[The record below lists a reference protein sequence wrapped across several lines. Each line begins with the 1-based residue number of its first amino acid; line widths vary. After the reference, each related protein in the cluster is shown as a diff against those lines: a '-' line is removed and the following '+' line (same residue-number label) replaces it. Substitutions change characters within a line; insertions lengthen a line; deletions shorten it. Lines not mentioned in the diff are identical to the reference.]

1 MLVPSPR
8 SAQSHLSLVGST
20 TDLRKELTL
29 GFVVVRAINMLYYPL
44 LMEKKS

>member
-29 GFVVVRAINMLYYPL
+29 GFAVVGAINMFYYPL
-44 LMEKKS
+44 RMGKKS